1 MKKIIL
7 SIALT
12 MVLFSCNK
20 AIETKSEF
28 DLAKATKEIE
38 AANKNIAELLAKFV
52 H

>member
-12 MVLFSCNK
+12 MVLFACNK

-28 DLAKATKEIE
+28 DWGMPKKKSKQPTKI
-38 AANKNIAELLAKFV
+38 LLNY
-52 H
+52 